1 MYAVSKVSPSL
12 FATPYTAEEIAQ
24 RIDELAAEAA
34 TAKKPAIILAEI
46 ATLQMVLNFMGRRAA

>member
-1 MYAVSKVSPSL
+1 MYAVSRISPYH
-12 FATPYTAEEIAQ
+12 ATPYTAEEIAQ